1 MLGPLAVLAQVAV
14 WAGAEVLVRL
24 SVDTSTPIDTG
35 VVTATVVQVFV
46 TEQATPVGLTV
57 TVPGL
62 HTAAMH
68 AARVGDTLVTEL
80 ALPAIAAP
88 ALPRHGASPVEQIT
102 SLFTHGFF
110 ALLAHPAI
118 HAGLVS
124 ILVAG
129 VVAEEVVA
137 GPAELVAGG
146 TVVVFVTAHSDL
158 QLQMGHVA
166 AEVQALPAVLRVD
179 HASVGHP
186 LNQQLLIWSGVI
198 VPVPGLHDE
207 GERTRPGELK
217 GNDDEPRVLVAA
229 GPRPRPRS
237 VPRSARRRQVEGV
250 ATQHGR
256 GAVAVAAGPRGRH
269 LGLVL
274 LKAHAHVRV
283 ALVAAAAPRARRPAV
298 TVTAGAAQQLPVH
311 VPQSAQLQLEIAH
324 GPRRLHAQKQQ

>member
-1 MLGPLAVLAQVAV
+1 MLSPLAVLAQVAV

-24 SVDTSTPIDTG
+24 SVDTGTPIDTG
-35 VVTATVVQVFV
+35 VVATTVVQVFV

-129 VVAEEVVA
+129 IMAEEVVA
-137 GPAELVAGG
+137 GPAEFVAGG
-146 TVVVFVTAHSDL
+146 AVVVFVTAYSDL
-158 QLQMGHVA
+158 
-166 AEVQALPAVLRVD
+166 
-179 HASVGHP
+179 
-186 LNQQLLIWSGVI
+186 
-198 VPVPGLHDE
+198 
-207 GERTRPGELK
+207 
-217 GNDDEPRVLVAA
+217 
-229 GPRPRPRS
+229 
-237 VPRSARRRQVEGV
+237 
-250 ATQHGR
+250 
-256 GAVAVAAGPRGRH
+256 
-269 LGLVL
+269 
-274 LKAHAHVRV
+274 
-283 ALVAAAAPRARRPAV
+283 
-298 TVTAGAAQQLPVH
+298 
-311 VPQSAQLQLEIAH
+311 
-324 GPRRLHAQKQQ
+324 